1 MDKKFFFQILGLVIV
16 ILTATALT
24 FNPQLIPNLGSGK
37 NFTKPQTA
45 TNSVLQIVDPT
56 TLQVKAQIAVEVADT
71 KESRSLGLGGRSS
84 LGAESGMLF
93 VMEQRA
99 KPTFWMKGMLIPL
112 DFIWILDN
120 KVVDILEN
128 VPPPEEAQADETLP
142 RYSPV
147 SVVNRVL
154 EVNSGFVSKHSIK
167 IGDIIQLGPQA
178 DSQSP

>member
-37 NFTKPQTA
+37 NFTKPSTA
-45 TNSVLQIVDPT
+45 TNGVLQIVDPT
-56 TLQVKAQIAVEVADT
+56 TMQVKAQIAVEVADT

-112 DFIWILDN
+112 DFIWIDGVN
-120 KVVDILEN
+120 IVDILQN
-128 VPPPEEAQADETLP
+128 VQPPVVGQADSSLQL
-142 RYSPV
+142 YSPITIV
-147 SVVNRVL
+147 DRVL
-154 EVNSGFVSKHSIK
+154 EVNSGYVAAHGIK
-167 IGDIIQLGPQA
+167 NGDQIRLVQTQ
-178 DSQSP
+178 